1 MEDRAAVTA
10 LYVLDLRADLIGV
23 DELVM
28 GDRYLFRRDTY
39 LQRRAFQIND
49 GVSDDDPFE
58 EDGFDDFEE

>member
-1 MEDRAAVTA
+1 
-10 LYVLDLRADLIGV
+10 V